1 MRFTKMHGAGN
12 DFVVLDAV
20 EQPLGVAPE
29 DLPGLICRLCDRHT
43 GVGADGVMVLQA
55 SATGADVAMRFYNS
69 DGSLGEMCGN
79 GARCVCRYACECG
92 YAGDTVHVETTAGL
106 VTGWRQSRDRFR
118 IRLNTPTVLETERV
132 LTLDGETYCCGY
144 AELGNPGIPHLT
156 VEIPDLLLRIDDEE
170 ALGALRMLGRK
181 LRYHPALPKGANVN
195 FYQVTGPQHLR
206 QLTYERGV
214 EDFTLACGTGAGSLA
229 AVLTASGRMDGAN
242 VQVQTAGGDLD
253 VEVEMEAGHVENLYL
268 TGAALIVYS
277 GELAEEFL
285 QPVVIE
291 NIMD

>member
-1 MRFTKMHGAGN
+1 MNGAGN
-12 DFVVLDAV
+12 DFILLDAIA
-20 EQPLGVAPE
+20 EPFDEAAAPA
-29 DLPGLICRLCDRHT
+29 LARALCDRRRSI
-43 GVGADGVMVLQA
+43 GADGLMLVTRA
-55 SATGADVAMRFYNS
+55 EGDADYRMRFYNS

-92 YAGDTVHVETTAGL
+92 YAGDTVRVETTAGL

-132 LTLDGETYCCGY
+132 LTIDGETYCCGY

-242 VQVQTAGGDLD
+242 VHVQTAGGDLD
-253 VEVEMEAGHVENLYL
+253 VEVQMNAGRVENLYL

-277 GELAEEFL
+277 GELADEFL
-285 QPVVIE
+285 QPVVFIT
-291 NIMD
+291 D

>member
-1 MRFTKMHGAGN
+1 
-12 DFVVLDAV
+12 
-20 EQPLGVAPE
+20 
-29 DLPGLICRLCDRHT
+29 
-43 GVGADGVMVLQA
+43 MVLQA

-79 GARCVCRYACECG
+79 GARCVCRYACERG
-92 YAGDTVHVETTAGL
+92 YADDTVRVETTAGL

-118 IRLNTPTVLETERV
+118 IRLNTPTVLETEWA

-253 VEVEMEAGHVENLYL
+253 VEVEMEAGRVENLYL

-291 NIMD
+291 DIMD

>member
-20 EQPLGVAPE
+20 EQPLGIAPE
-29 DLPGLICRLCDRHT
+29 DLPGLVYRLCDRHT
-43 GVGADGVMVLQA
+43 GVGADGVMVLQR
-55 SATGADVAMRFYNS
+55 SAAGADVAMRFYNS

-79 GARCVCRYACECG
+79 GARCVCRYACERG
-92 YAGDTVHVETTAGL
+92 YADDTVRVETTAGL

-118 IRLNTPTVLETERV
+118 IRLNTPTVLETERA

-181 LRYHPALPKGANVN
+181 LRYHPAFPKGANVN
-195 FYQVTGPQHLR
+195 FLEKTGENR
-206 QLTYERGV
+206 FYERTWERGV
-214 EDFTLACGTGAGSLA
+214 EDFTYACGTGTGASVYALA
-229 AVLTASGRMDGAN
+229 EKRRC
-242 VQVQTAGGDLD
+242 GDHAE
-253 VEVEMEAGHVENLYL
+253 VEVKGGLLIVDIVRDGKKCRDLLL
-268 TGAALIVYS
+268 TGPASMVCT
-277 GELAEEFL
+277 GEIFDEAIS
-285 QPVVIE
+285 Q
-291 NIMD
+291 

>member
-20 EQPLGVAPE
+20 EQPLGIAPE
-29 DLPGLICRLCDRHT
+29 DLPGLVYRLCDRHT

-79 GARCVCRYACECG
+79 GARCVCRYACERG
-92 YAGDTVHVETTAGL
+92 YADDTVRVETTAGL

-156 VEIPDLLLRIDDEE
+156 VESPDLLLRIDDEE

-253 VEVEMEAGHVENLYL
+253 VEVEMEAGRVENLYL
-268 TGAALIVYS
+268 TGAAMIVYS
-277 GELAEEFL
+277 GELAKEFL

-291 NIMD
+291 DIMD

>member
-20 EQPLGVAPE
+20 EQPLGIAPE
-29 DLPGLICRLCDRHT
+29 DLPGLVYRLCDRHT
-43 GVGADGVMVLQA
+43 GVGADGVMMLQA

-79 GARCVCRYACECG
+79 GARCVCRYACERG
-92 YAGDTVHVETTAGL
+92 YADGTVRVETTAGL

-118 IRLNTPTVLETERV
+118 IRLNTPTVLETERL

-253 VEVEMEAGHVENLYL
+253 VEVEMEAGRVENLYL

-291 NIMD
+291 DIMD